1 MDTNLD
7 SNQIL
12 QEILAELRT
21 SNQSLG
27 FGHSPKP
34 RYIYA
39 NRKYPDAL
47 WYFWNG
53 AKNEHEPIEFN
64 ALTGIIERLEIEEK
78 EYKGK
83 PENKVNLHIR
93 ADRNYVIQA
102 GVETLFAKGLLYTLS
117 KLPTIAFTQAITIA
131 VEPGDTE
138 QVLFCRIYNP
148 TTGTAVYAPYD
159 ENTNWQAVTQRAV
172 AKIDAAHGRIEQ
184 VAQTAHLGTRSA
196 NN

>member
-12 QEILAELRT
+12 QEILAQLRT

-27 FGHSPKP
+27 FGHSPKA

-47 WYFWNG
+47 WYFWNS
-53 AKNEHEPIEFN
+53 AKDEHEPIEFN
-64 ALTGIIERLEIEEK
+64 ALTGIIERLEIEQK

-83 PENKVNLHIR
+83 QENKVNLHIR

-117 KLPTIAFTQAITIA
+117 KLPIKAFTQAITIA
-131 VEPGDTE
+131 VEAGDVD
-138 QVLFCRIYNP
+138 QVLFCQIYNP
-148 TTGTAVYAPYD
+148 TTGQVVYAPYA
-159 ENTNWQAVTQRAV
+159 ENTNWQAITQRAV
-172 AKIDAAHGRIEQ
+172 AKVNAAHGRVELTP
-184 VAQTAHLGTRSA
+184 QTA
-196 NN
+196 

>member
-1 MDTNLD
+1 MNINLD
-7 SNQIL
+7 SSQIL
-12 QEILAELRT
+12 QEILAQLRT

-27 FGHSPKP
+27 FGHSPKA

-53 AKNEHEPIEFN
+53 AKDEHEPIEFN
-64 ALTGIIERLEIEEK
+64 ALTGMIERLEIEEK

-117 KLPTIAFTQAITIA
+117 KLPIKAFSQAMTIT
-131 VEPGDTE
+131 VETGDTD

-148 TTGTAVYAPYD
+148 TTGQVVYAPYA
-159 ENTNWQAVTQRAV
+159 ENTNWQAITQRAV
-172 AKIDAAHGRIEQ
+172 AKVDAAHGRVELPQ
-184 VAQTAHLGTRSA
+184 KTA
-196 NN
+196 